1 MKKAILCVLLTLS
14 MSVNAFALEVPTDTV
29 VQNLNGSQ
37 QTIKT
42 YTIPPDQDP
51 ATLIEEPFELEG
63 FLYTFADIV
72 KTENPVEETK
82 VHTEVI
88 TVETAK
94 KDLSVVL
101 EQLAPTI
108 EYDDGVFKGTLA
120 LDHTSIVTE
129 AAGYTTKSYTVTE
142 TKTIGQLD
150 RNDMS
155 YVPATTVK
163 DGRTLKLANVEWQV
177 TGTDLVGET
186 LMPSSYQAIATYTA
200 KASYNAATGYITTA
214 EYVGDVTHEG
224 IESITYVL
232 TYLGNELVPEPA
244 ETDGTTDMI
253 ATVGSFFSANWPFL
267 LAGAG
272 LITAAVCGVLLVR
285 NRREAKQ
292 LEEEEGTE
300 ADDESEEEQEAMHQ

>member
-37 QTIKT
+37 QAIKT

-72 KTENPVEETK
+72 KMDNPVEETK

-129 AAGYTTKSYTVTE
+129 AAGYTTRSHTVTE

-177 TGTDLVGET
+177 TGTDLVGEA
-186 LMPSSYQAIATYTA
+186 LMPSSYQAIATYSA
-200 KASYNAATGYITTA
+200 KAYYNAATGYITTA

-232 TYLGNELVPEPA
+232 TYLGEELVTEQV
-244 ETDGTTDMI
+244 E
-253 ATVGSFFSANWPFL
+253 TVGITDVVVSAGTFFRANWPFL
-267 LAGAG
+267 LAGVG
-272 LITAAVCGVLLVR
+272 LIAAAVCGILLVR
-285 NRREAKQ
+285 NHRVNKQ
-292 LEEEEGTE
+292 MEEEDETE
-300 ADDESEEEQEAMHQ
+300 EVENEEEALQQ

>member
-1 MKKAILCVLLTLS
+1 MKKAILCVLLTLV
-14 MSVNAFALEVPTDTV
+14 MSANAFALEVPTDTV
-29 VQNLNGSQ
+29 IQNLNGSQ
-37 QTIKT
+37 QAIKT

-51 ATLIEEPFELEG
+51 AILIEEPFELEG
-63 FLYTFADIV
+63 FLYTFANIT

-82 VHTEVI
+82 KHTEVI
-88 TVETAK
+88 TIETAK
-94 KDLSVVL
+94 KDLSVIL
-101 EQLAPTI
+101 EHLEPTI

-120 LDHTSIVTE
+120 LDHTSIATE

-163 DGRTLKLANVEWQV
+163 DGRTLSLANVEWQV

-186 LMPSSYQAIATYTA
+186 LMPSSYQAIATYSA

-224 IESITYVL
+224 T
-232 TYLGNELVPEPA
+232 
-244 ETDGTTDMI
+244 ETIVQRYGTTPSLPK
-253 ATVGSFFSANWPFL
+253 TGY
-267 LAGAG
+267 
-272 LITAAVCGVLLVR
+272 
-285 NRREAKQ
+285 
-292 LEEEEGTE
+292 
-300 ADDESEEEQEAMHQ
+300 

>member
-1 MKKAILCVLLTLS
+1 MKKAILCVLLTLA

-37 QTIKT
+37 QAIKT

-63 FLYTFADIV
+63 FLYTFANIV

-82 VHTEVI
+82 VHTEII
-88 TVETAK
+88 TIETAK

-101 EQLAPTI
+101 ENLAPTI
-108 EYDDGVFKGTLA
+108 EYDDGVFKGRLA

-163 DGRTLKLANVEWQV
+163 DGRTLTLANVEWQV
-177 TGTDLVGET
+177 TGTDLVGEA
-186 LMPSSYQAIATYTA
+186 LMPSSYQAIATYSA

-232 TYLGNELVPEPA
+232 TYLGEELFPSRLRPMA
-244 ETDGTTDMI
+244 PPI
-253 ATVGSFFSANWPFL
+253 
-267 LAGAG
+267 
-272 LITAAVCGVLLVR
+272 
-285 NRREAKQ
+285 
-292 LEEEEGTE
+292 
-300 ADDESEEEQEAMHQ
+300 

>member
-1 MKKAILCVLLTLS
+1 MKKAILCVLLTLA

-37 QTIKT
+37 QAIKT

-63 FLYTFADIV
+63 FLYTFANIV

-82 VHTEVI
+82 VHTEII
-88 TVETAK
+88 TIETAK

-101 EQLAPTI
+101 ENLEPTI
-108 EYDDGVFKGTLA
+108 EYDDGVFKGRLA

-163 DGRTLKLANVEWQV
+163 DGRTLTLANVEWQV
-177 TGTDLVGET
+177 TGTDLVGEA
-186 LMPSSYQAIATYTA
+186 LMPSS
-200 KASYNAATGYITTA
+200 
-214 EYVGDVTHEG
+214 
-224 IESITYVL
+224 
-232 TYLGNELVPEPA
+232 
-244 ETDGTTDMI
+244 
-253 ATVGSFFSANWPFL
+253 
-267 LAGAG
+267 
-272 LITAAVCGVLLVR
+272 
-285 NRREAKQ
+285 
-292 LEEEEGTE
+292 
-300 ADDESEEEQEAMHQ
+300 

>member
-1 MKKAILCVLLTLS
+1 VLLTLS
-14 MSVNAFALEVPTDTV
+14 MAVNAFALDVPTDTV

-37 QTIKT
+37 QAIKS

-63 FLYTFADIV
+63 FLYTFANII
-72 KTENPVEETK
+72 KTENSIKESK

-88 TVETAK
+88 TIETAK

-101 EQLAPTI
+101 ENLDPTI
-108 EYDDGVFKGTLA
+108 DFDDGNFKGTLA
-120 LDHTSIVTE
+120 LDHTSIVTK
-129 AAGYTTKSYTVTE
+129 AAGYTTKNYTVTE

-163 DGRTLKLANVEWQV
+163 DGRTLNLSNVEWQV
-177 TGTDLVGET
+177 TGTDLVGEA
-186 LMPSSYQAIATYTA
+186 LMPSSYQAIATYSA

-214 EYVGDVTHEG
+214 EYVGEVTHEG

-232 TYLGNELVPEPA
+232 TYVGEEVIPESRWA
-244 ETDGTTDMI
+244 DGTTDMI
-253 ATVGSFFSANWPFL
+253 NNVGDFFIANWPFL
-267 LAGAG
+267 LGGAG
-272 LITAAVCGVLLVR
+272 LVAVVVCGVLMVR
-285 NRREAKQ
+285 NRREDRNLVEDA
-292 LEEEEGTE
+292 EVDE
-300 ADDESEEEQEAMHQ
+300 ESEEQEVQNL

>member
-1 MKKAILCVLLTLS
+1 MKKAILCVLLTLA

-37 QTIKT
+37 QAIKT

-63 FLYTFADIV
+63 FLYTFANIV

-82 VHTEVI
+82 VHTEII
-88 TVETAK
+88 TIETAK

-101 EQLAPTI
+101 ENLEPTI
-108 EYDDGVFKGTLA
+108 EYDDGVFKGRLA

-163 DGRTLKLANVEWQV
+163 DGRTLTLANVEWQV
-177 TGTDLVGET
+177 TGTDLVGEA
-186 LMPSSYQAIATYTA
+186 LMPSSYQAIATYSA

-232 TYLGNELVPEPA
+232 TYLGEEIVPEPIEA
-244 ETDGTTDMI
+244 DGTTDMI
-253 ATVGSFFSANWPFL
+253 SSFGSFFTEKWPFL
-267 LAGAG
+267 LAGGG
-272 LITAAVCGVLLVR
+272 LIAAAVCGGLR
-285 NRREAKQ
+285 
-292 LEEEEGTE
+292 
-300 ADDESEEEQEAMHQ
+300 

>member
-1 MKKAILCVLLTLS
+1 MKKAILCVLLTLA

-37 QTIKT
+37 QAIKT

-63 FLYTFADIV
+63 FLYTFANIV

-82 VHTEVI
+82 VHTEII
-88 TVETAK
+88 TIETAK

-101 EQLAPTI
+101 ENLEPTI
-108 EYDDGVFKGTLA
+108 EYDDGVFKGRLA

-163 DGRTLKLANVEWQV
+163 DGRTLTLANVEWQV
-177 TGTDLVGET
+177 TGTDLVGEA
-186 LMPSSYQAIATYTA
+186 LMPSSYQAIAAYSA
-200 KASYNAATGYITTA
+200 KASYNGTPSTPLIVAAAPSPLRSSAWTRFPSMSGIPKPSSEKRRPCTA
-214 EYVGDVTHEG
+214 PSWCR
-224 IESITYVL
+224 IECAS
-232 TYLGNELVPEPA
+232 
-244 ETDGTTDMI
+244 
-253 ATVGSFFSANWPFL
+253 
-267 LAGAG
+267 
-272 LITAAVCGVLLVR
+272 
-285 NRREAKQ
+285 
-292 LEEEEGTE
+292 
-300 ADDESEEEQEAMHQ
+300 

>member
-37 QTIKT
+37 QAIKT

-72 KTENPVEETK
+72 KTDNPVEETK

-129 AAGYTTKSYTVTE
+129 AAGYTTRSHTVTE

-177 TGTDLVGET
+177 TGTDLVGEA
-186 LMPSSYQAIATYTA
+186 LMPSSYQAIATYSA

-232 TYLGNELVPEPA
+232 TYLGEELVPEQV
-244 ETDGTTDMI
+244 E
-253 ATVGSFFSANWPFL
+253 TVGIGDVVVSAGTFFRANWPLL
-267 LAGAG
+267 LAGVG
-272 LITAAVCGVLLVR
+272 LIAAAVCGILLVR
-285 NRREAKQ
+285 GHRASKQ
-292 LEEEEGTE
+292 MEEEDETE
-300 ADDESEEEQEAMHQ
+300 EAENEEEALQQ

>member
-1 MKKAILCVLLTLS
+1 MKKVIFCVLLTLA

-37 QTIKT
+37 QAIKT
-42 YTIPPDQDP
+42 YTIPSDQDP

-63 FLYTFADIV
+63 FLYTFANII
-72 KTENPVEETK
+72 KTENPIEESKTQ
-82 VHTEVI
+82 TEVI
-88 TVETAK
+88 TIETAK
-94 KDLSVVL
+94 KDLSVIL
-101 EQLAPTI
+101 ENLEPTI
-108 EYDDGVFKGTLA
+108 EYDDGIFKGTLA
-120 LDHTSIVTE
+120 LDHTSLVTE

-186 LMPSSYQAIATYTA
+186 LMPSSYQAIATYSA

-214 EYVGDVTHEG
+214 EYVGNVTHEG
-224 IESITYVL
+224 IESITYIL
-232 TYLGNELVPEPA
+232 TYLGEEIAPEPVEA
-244 ETDGTTDMI
+244 EVTNDMDGN
-253 ATVGSFFSANWPFL
+253 VGNFFSANWPFL
-267 LAGAG
+267 LAGGG
-272 LITAAVCGVLLVR
+272 LIAAAVCGGLLVY
-285 NRREAKQ
+285 NHREAKRLETYEE
-292 LEEEEGTE
+292 LEEE
-300 ADDESEEEQEAMHQ
+300 SEDEQEALHQ

>member
-108 EYDDGVFKGTLA
+108 EFDDGNFKGTLA

-129 AAGYTTKSYTVTE
+129 AAGYTPKSYTVTE
-142 TKTIGQLD
+142 IKTIGQLD

-163 DGRTLKLANVEWQV
+163 DGRTLNLANVEWQV
-177 TGTDLVGET
+177 TGTDLVGEA
-186 LMPSSYQAIATYTA
+186 LMPSSYQAIATYSA

-214 EYVGDVTHEG
+214 EYVGEVTHEG

-232 TYLGNELVPEPA
+232 TYLGEEVIPEPEQA
-244 ETDGTTDMI
+244 DGTTDMI
-253 ATVGSFFSANWPFL
+253 SNVGDFFIANWPFL
-267 LAGAG
+267 LGGVG
-272 LITAAVCGVLLVR
+272 LIAAIVCGVLLVR
-285 NRREAKQ
+285 NRRETRNLDEDA
-292 LEEEEGTE
+292 EV
-300 ADDESEEEQEAMHQ
+300 DDESEEQEVQNQ

>member
-1 MKKAILCVLLTLS
+1 MKKAILCVLLTLA

-37 QTIKT
+37 QAIKT

-51 ATLIEEPFELEG
+51 AALIEEPFELEG
-63 FLYTFADIV
+63 FLYTFANII
-72 KTENPVEETK
+72 KTENPVEERK
-82 VHTEVI
+82 EHTEVV
-88 TVETAK
+88 TVETSK

-101 EQLAPTI
+101 ENLEPTI
-108 EYDDGVFKGTLA
+108 EYDDGIFKGTLA

-163 DGRTLKLANVEWQV
+163 DGRTLTLANVEWQV
-177 TGTDLVGET
+177 TGTDLVGEA
-186 LMPSSYQAIATYTA
+186 LMPSSYQAIATYSA

-232 TYLGNELVPEPA
+232 TYLGTELVPEPVEA
-244 ETDGTTDMI
+244 DGTTDMI
-253 ATVGSFFSANWPFL
+253 ASVGTFFTANWPFL

-272 LITAAVCGVLLVR
+272 LITAAVCGVLLIR
-285 NRREAKQ
+285 NRREAKR
-292 LEEEEGTE
+292 LPEEDEMEEET
-300 ADDESEEEQEAMHQ
+300 EEQEDQN